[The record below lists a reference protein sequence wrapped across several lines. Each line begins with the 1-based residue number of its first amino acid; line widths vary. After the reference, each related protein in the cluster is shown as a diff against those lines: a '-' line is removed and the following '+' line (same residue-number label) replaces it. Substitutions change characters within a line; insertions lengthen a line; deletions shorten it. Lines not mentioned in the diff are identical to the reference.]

1 MEQITNNWQIK
12 DTSEPTPTL
21 FQLYKKLG
29 ERNRAAKT
37 VVERMTKKGTV
48 VALNT
53 VYNVIYGRSSRTDIA
68 EEFLNVAAEMLAHTK
83 DLQARTAAL
92 LTSIADEATER

>member
-53 VYNVIYGRSSRTDIA
+53 VYNVIYGRSSRTDCIG
-68 EEFLNVAAEMLAHTK
+68 VACCRGGNGGV
-83 DLQARTAAL
+83 DRSSGPSART
-92 LTSIADEATER
+92 